1 MITFKVQ
8 LLCGHFIH
16 IVILSMQGFEIYEE
30 EYVLLRE
37 KVPELDE
44 WAKVPVSTV
53 IIGLP

>member
-44 WAKVPVSTV
+44 WDKVPVSTV
-53 IIGLP
+53 IIGPP